1 MRLKDQDYNKKVAL
15 MQQKIE
21 LLELQLRDAEER
33 ETSQKK
39 MYDRMF
45 QALDDNSSNKSPN
58 SARNRGD
65 NETSKSIGSREIDI
79 LNRQFHE

>member
-1 MRLKDQDYNKKVAL
+1 
-15 MQQKIE
+15 
-21 LLELQLRDAEER
+21 LRDAEER

-45 QALDDNSSNKSPN
+45 QALDDSSGAPN

-65 NETSKSIGSREIDI
+65 NGSSPSIGSREIDI
-79 LNRQFHE
+79 LNRQFHEQMAERVKDLEMQVMTKE